1 MVVERQFHY
10 PGQEQFC
17 EVLGFLNQC
26 TGTMVYM
33 LTAQVALYLVFMV
46 YTKLKGDPFPKISQS
61 HRLCKL
67 IEGAYLFVPVTL
79 VILESGY
86 PYIGGSKYG
95 FGVADCWIQAF
106 NDDCENT
113 GFKYQEAAYGVAGG
127 LGTISVISTLVLAV
141 VYCRMAYVYR
151 KVKCPEILLLLRQT
165 LLLMGFL
172 VASSLILAISIIL
185 RFHLQNFILS
195 IANSI
200 GITLSSLVVP
210 VGIYTTI
217 HSKPRCCKCA
227 LFRNLYESSKEKQRT
242 RRPQSPITEKYH
254 KTNPTSHPQNYPSET
269 YFSIELTGEFTHDDV
284 VQESKPKTKQ
294 RTKVVPS
301 YQSVPSSTYFDVEYT
316 GRFTEITDETT
327 GGEGQSLISNTTDT
341 GYHTMV

>member
-95 FGVADCWIQAF
+95 FSVADCWIQAF

-113 GFKYQEAAYGVAGG
+113 GFKYQVASYGVDGG
-127 LGTISVISTLVLAV
+127 LGTVSVISTLVLAV

-172 VASSLILAISIIL
+172 VASPLILAIGIIL
-185 RFHLQNFILS
+185 RFYLHNFILS

-200 GITLSSLVVP
+200 GITLSPLVIP
-210 VGIYTTI
+210 VGYLVYIYATT
-217 HSKPRCCKCA
+217 HSKPGCCKCA
-227 LFRNLYESSKEKQRT
+227 LFRNLYVKIKSSSKEKQRT

-269 YFSIELTGEFTHDDV
+269 YFSIEHTGEFTHVDV
-284 VQESKPKTKQ
+284 V
-294 RTKVVPS
+294 
-301 YQSVPSSTYFDVEYT
+301 
-316 GRFTEITDETT
+316 
-327 GGEGQSLISNTTDT
+327 
-341 GYHTMV
+341 